1 MPLLLL
7 TRELQVTADSLVR
20 MDFLVLRW
28 VKKTQTFLSTSSHK
42 YHSWCL
48 YKSYSKT
55 FEC

>member
-28 VKKTQTFLSTSSHK
+28 VKITQTFLSTSSHK